1 MNEKLNRLF
10 AAAKRETPAAPTEGF
25 ASLVM
30 QQIQRNPARAE
41 LSISDLLGRW
51 YPRLAIAAAA
61 VIALCVIGDF
71 VSSSNAPSL
80 SESAAQLS
88 DSGLFLAEN

>member
-1 MNEKLNRLF
+1 MNEKLNQLF
-10 AAAKRETPAAPTEGF
+10 AAARREKPAAPTEGF

-30 QQIQRNPARAE
+30 NQIQRHPARPE
-41 LSISDLLGRW
+41 LSISDVLGMW
-51 YPRLAIAAAA
+51 FPRLAVAAAA

-71 VSSSNAPSL
+71 VSSSNAPSM

-88 DSGLFLAEN
+88 DQYFAEN

>member
-30 QQIQRNPARAE
+30 QQIQQNPARVE
-41 LSISDLLGRW
+41 PSITDLLGVW
-51 YPRLAIAAAA
+51 YPRLAFAAAA

-71 VSSSNAPSL
+71 VSSSNAPTL

-88 DSGLFLAEN
+88 MADPFLAEN

>member
-10 AAAKRETPAAPTEGF
+10 TAAKRDQPTAPDEGF

-30 QQIQRNPARAE
+30 QQIQRHPARAE
-41 LSISDLLGRW
+41 LSIADLLGMW
-51 YPRLAIAAAA
+51 FPRLAVAAAA
-61 VIALCVIGDF
+61 VIALCVISEL
-71 VSSSNAPSL
+71 VTSSNAPSL

-88 DSGLFLAEN
+88 VQYFAEN

>member
-1 MNEKLNRLF
+1 MNEKMNRLF
-10 AAAKRETPAAPTEGF
+10 AAAKRETPPAPNEGF

-41 LSISDLLGRW
+41 LTISDLLGMW
-51 YPRLAIAAAA
+51 FPRLAVTAAA

-71 VSSSNAPSL
+71 VSSSNAPTL

-88 DSGLFLAEN
+88 MADPFLAEN

>member
-1 MNEKLNRLF
+1 MNEKLNQLF

-30 QQIQRNPARAE
+30 NQIQRNPARPE
-41 LSISDLLGRW
+41 LSMSDVLGMW
-51 YPRLAIAAAA
+51 FPRLAVAAAA

-71 VSSSNAPSL
+71 VSSSNAPSM

-88 DSGLFLAEN
+88 DQYFAEN

>member
-10 AAAKRETPAAPTEGF
+10 TAAKRETPIAPDEGF

-30 QQIQRNPARAE
+30 QQIQRNPARADV
-41 LSISDLLGRW
+41 SIADLLGMW
-51 YPRLAIAAAA
+51 FPRLAVAAAA
-61 VIALCVIGDF
+61 IIALSVLSDF
-71 VSSSNAPSL
+71 VTSSNAPSL

-88 DSGLFLAEN
+88 VQYFAEN